1 MAEHAWK
8 PGEAVSLI
16 AGEGGR
22 AVELGC
28 HVADV
33 QGDVLILRADVVPLQ
48 PALLQSESRAWLM
61 SGDGRHVP
69 ADLLAVQ
76 PCQPPVL
83 RVRVIPERAGP
94 ANRREFYRA
103 SMHRERVQA
112 FLLNGGHAA
121 LCWVRL
127 VDLSGSGARLLC
139 PRPVRAGDS
148 LYLRLPLL
156 GGAPRELSA
165 VAVWCRPT
173 RAGWQTGVRFL
184 HLSERDRDLIVRAV
198 FQQEM
203 RSRRR

>member
-1 MAEHAWK
+1 MAERAWK
-8 PGEAVSLI
+8 LGEAVSLI

-22 AVELGC
+22 AIELGC
-28 HVADV
+28 HVVDV
-33 QGDVLILRADVVPLQ
+33 QGDVVVLGADVVPLQ
-48 PALLQSESRAWLM
+48 PALLQPGAGVGLI
-61 SGDGRHVP
+61 SGDSYRVP
-69 ADLLAVQ
+69 ADLLSVA
-76 PCQPPVL
+76 PGPPLVV
-83 RVRVIPERAGP
+83 RVRLQPEHVRP
-94 ANRREFYRA
+94 TNRREFYRA
-103 SMHRERVQA
+103 SMHRQRVQV
-112 FLLNGGHAA
+112 LLLHGDHAA